1 MEGVDMGEDFL
12 NHRGTEAQRF
22 LLGGSEI
29 NRKDAKAQRFVLKG
43 LIFGLWV
50 MDGVYDVVFESL
62 CGG

>member
-29 NRKDAKAQRFVLKG
+29 NRKDAKAQSLV
-43 LIFGLWV
+43 
-50 MDGVYDVVFESL
+50 DFEVRVRASDL
-62 CGG
+62 AFEL